1 MTFAPKAQTAAVH
14 DKRHDAHVVVRRAPL
29 LRTLALAATLAAS
42 LSACGGDAKEPTAPA
57 PIAAVTV
64 TAAATSLSPGESTQL
79 VASASTAAGH
89 TVSGAQFTWLSE
101 TPAVAAV
108 DAAGRVTAV
117 SAGSAVIAATAGTVR
132 GTVTITVAQSLSSI
146 VDSIRLAFNMPAM
159 GAAIVTLE
167 NGLTAIAVAGTRR
180 ATGGA
185 AVSTNDLWHL
195 GSNIKAMTSL
205 LAAVAV
211 SQNRIGWTTTVGE
224 AFPEL
229 TNIRA
234 EHRDVTL
241 RELLSHQSGFA
252 RDVNQAALG
261 TGTTPAQRASLVA
274 WAVEQPRAVARGTYL
289 YSNLAFVV
297 AGVMLERA
305 FGIPF
310 EAAIAAHLYTPLG
323 VTDAGWGPQ
332 AAAGSTTQPVAH
344 TWQPNGTWLAREG
357 FDSPPAV
364 APAGAAHM
372 SLTSWARL
380 VREVLR
386 VEAGTSTVAP
396 AVIARQTT
404 SAAVAVNATT
414 SYGLGWY
421 ITTTSWSN
429 GKVLWHDGINTA
441 NHSLA
446 VIAPVR
452 NVALL
457 ATTNGFDPGGRSWNA
472 LNALIS
478 RLETFHTTGR

>member
-1 MTFAPKAQTAAVH
+1 M
-14 DKRHDAHVVVRRAPL
+14 KRANALTTIL
-29 LRTLALAATLAAS
+29 LAGLLAATA
-42 LSACGGDAKEPTAPA
+42 SACGDEPTGPPDSAE
-57 PIAAVTV
+57 V
-64 TAAATSLSPGESTQL
+64 LS
-79 VASASTAAGH
+79 A
-89 TVSGAQFTWLSE
+89 
-101 TPAVAAV
+101 
-108 DAAGRVTAV
+108 
-117 SAGSAVIAATAGTVR
+117 
-132 GTVTITVAQSLSSI
+132 I
-146 VDSIRLAFNMPAM
+146 VDSIRIAYNMPAM
-159 GAAIVTLE
+159 GAAIVTLDS
-167 NGLTAIAVAGTRR
+167 GLTALAVAGTRR

-185 AVSTNDLWHL
+185 PVTTDDLWHI
-195 GSNIKAMTSL
+195 GSNIKTMTSL

-211 SQNRIGWTTTVGE
+211 SQNRIQWTTTIAQ

-241 RELLSHQSGFA
+241 RDLLSHQSGFA

-261 TGTTPAQRASLVA
+261 TGATPAQRASLAA
-274 WAVEQPRAVARGTYL
+274 WAVQQPPAIARGTYL

-305 FGIPF
+305 FGTHF
-310 EAAIAAHLYTPLG
+310 EAAIATHLYTPLG

-344 TWQPNGTWLAREG
+344 TWQPSGTWLAREG

-372 SLTSWARL
+372 SLTSWSRL

-396 AVIARQTT
+396 APVARQTT
-404 SAAVAVNATT
+404 TAAVTVTPTT

-421 ITTTSWSN
+421 VTTSTWAN
-429 GKVLWHDGINTA
+429 GKYLWHDGTNTA

-446 VIAPVR
+446 VIAPTR

-472 LNALIS
+472 LNALID
-478 RLETFHTTGR
+478 RLKLFHDTGR